1 MQLIIG
7 VLLALAL
14 FWGLRQWRR
23 SSSSPGGGWLQGGVI
38 SVLGVALLAM
48 VVMGRVQMVVVLAVA
63 ALVFW
68 RPLSRL
74 VRELAWSGDAVRTLE
89 TSLLRIQVND
99 RSGGMR
105 GWLKEADD
113 RLRDLD
119 TLDEGALREL
129 HERARRHHADS
140 VGLLEAYLAQRLGK
154 GWQGSPGQATMSEA
168 EACAILGVAADASRE
183 AIVAAHRRLIQKLH
197 PDRGGSDYLAA
208 RINEA
213 KDVLLARFGGGA

>member
-23 SSSSPGGGWLQGGVI
+23 TSPGSGWLQGGLM
-38 SVLGVALLAM
+38 SVFGVALLAM

-68 RPLSRL
+68 RPLTRL
-74 VRELAWSGDAVRTLE
+74 FRELNWSGDAVRTVE
-89 TSLLRIQVND
+89 TSLLRIQFND
-99 RSGGMR
+99 HSGAVR
-105 GWLKEADD
+105 GWVKDDGD

-119 TLDEGALREL
+119 TLDERALRAL
-129 HERARRHHADS
+129 HERARRDHGDS
-140 VGLLEAYLAQRLGK
+140 VGPLEAYLAQRLGK
-154 GWQGSPGQATMSEA
+154 GWQGSPGQSAMSQA
-168 EACAILGVAADASRE
+168 EACAILGVSSDASRE